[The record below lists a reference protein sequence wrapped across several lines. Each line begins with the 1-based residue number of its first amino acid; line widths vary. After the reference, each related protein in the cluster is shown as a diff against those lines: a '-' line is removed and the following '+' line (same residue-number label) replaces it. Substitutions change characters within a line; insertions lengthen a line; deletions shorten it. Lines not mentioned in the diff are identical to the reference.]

1 MLCTVL
7 FDGMDVPTCGVGFR
21 VVWSVVKVYS
31 YFPKSCFFSGNAA
44 QFGVNPKKTESGGG
58 KKLSEV
64 RRSCTEIVTLTD
76 TCLGQRR

>member
-1 MLCTVL
+1 MVWTFPPVGLAFEWCGLLSRSTVI
-7 FDGMDVPTCGVGFR
+7 
-21 VVWSVVKVYS
+21 
-31 YFPKSCFFSGNAA
+31 FPKVVFFSGNAA